1 MLVIKN
7 PSVNAGDI
15 RDLGSI
21 PGWGRSS
28 GVGNGNPFQYSCLD
42 NAVDRGA
49 WWAIGPWGCKVSN
62 TTEVT

>member
-1 MLVIKN
+1 MVKN
-7 PSVNAGDI
+7 PLADAGDT
-15 RDLGSI
+15 RNEGLI

-42 NAVDRGA
+42 NAMDREA
-49 WWAIGPWGCKVSN
+49 WWSMGPWGCKVSN